1 MILMDG
7 SMGNELLT
15 RRSDLISGLWS
26 AQYLIDAPELV
37 KEVHL
42 EYINSGA
49 DLIITNTYSTIP
61 SYLSKKNAVDKMPAL
76 IRLAGELARE
86 AVQDSKKE
94 VIVAGSLPPLEESYR
109 PDLVIDKEEAVP
121 IYETLVKE
129 LTPYVDIFICETMSS
144 IKEMQHVM
152 QALHNLDNEKPVWIA
167 WSLKE
172 DQKNK
177 LRSGESIKEAFEASA
192 SVEPEAYLFNCTDPY
207 AITEGLKE
215 LKELTQK
222 PIGGYPNV
230 FNVPDGWTLD
240 NDVQVSVRD
249 LSVEK
254 FLDFAEE
261 WQNLGASI
269 IGGCCGIGPKFIKA
283 VANKNKAT

>member
-7 SMGNELLT
+7 SMGNELLA

-61 SYLSKKNAVDKMPAL
+61 SYLSKKNAVDEMPAL

-152 QALHNLDNEKPVWIA
+152 QLYTILITKSLFGLHGL
-167 WSLKE
+167 LKKIKKINCE
-172 DQKNK
+172 AESPSRK
-177 LRSGESIKEAFEASA
+177 LSK
-192 SVEPEAYLFNCTDPY
+192 L
-207 AITEGLKE
+207 L
-215 LKELTQK
+215 LQ
-222 PIGGYPNV
+222 
-230 FNVPDGWTLD
+230 
-240 NDVQVSVRD
+240 
-249 LSVEK
+249 
-254 FLDFAEE
+254 
-261 WQNLGASI
+261 
-269 IGGCCGIGPKFIKA
+269 
-283 VANKNKAT
+283 

>member
-1 MILMDG
+1 
-7 SMGNELLT
+7 MGNELLT
-15 RRSDLISGLWS
+15 RRSDLVSGLWS

-61 SYLSKKNAVDKMPAL
+61 SYLSKKNAEDKMPEL
-76 IRLAGELARE
+76 IRLAGKLARE
-86 AVQDSKKE
+86 AVKDSKKE
-94 VIVAGSLPPLEESYR
+94 VRVAGSLPPLEESYR
-109 PDLVIDKEEAVP
+109 PDLVIEAGEAVP
-121 IYETLVKE
+121 IYETLIKE

-144 IKEMQHVM
+144 IEEMQHAM
-152 QALHNLDNEKPVWIA
+152 QALKNLDNEKPVWIS

-172 DQKNK
+172 DKKNQ
-177 LRSGESIKEAFEASA
+177 LRSGETIEDALNASA
-192 SVEPEAYLFNCTDPY
+192 EIEPEAYLFNCTDPY
-207 AITEGLKE
+207 AITEGIKE
-215 LKELTQK
+215 LKKLTQK

-240 NDVQVSVRD
+240 NEVQVSVRD
-249 LSVEK
+249 LSISK
-254 FLDFAEE
+254 FLEFAIE
-261 WQNLGASI
+261 WQNLGATI

-283 VANKNKAT
+283 VADIK

>member
-1 MILMDG
+1 
-7 SMGNELLT
+7 MGNELLT
-15 RRSDLISGLWS
+15 RRSDLVSGLWS

-61 SYLSKKNAVDKMPAL
+61 SYLSKKNAEDKMPEL
-76 IRLAGELARE
+76 IRLAGKLARE
-86 AVQDSKKE
+86 AVKDSKKE
-94 VIVAGSLPPLEESYR
+94 VRVAGSLPPLEESYR
-109 PDLVIDKEEAVP
+109 PDLVIEAGEAVP
-121 IYETLVKE
+121 VYETLIKE

-144 IKEMQHVM
+144 IEEMQHAM
-152 QALHNLDNEKPVWIA
+152 QALKNLDNEKPVWIS

-172 DQKNK
+172 DKRNQ
-177 LRSGESIKEAFEASA
+177 LRSGETIEDALNASA
-192 SVEPEAYLFNCTDPY
+192 EIEPEAYLFNCTDPY
-207 AITEGLKE
+207 AITEGIKE
-215 LKELTQK
+215 LKKLTQK

-240 NDVQVSVRD
+240 NEVQVSVRD
-249 LSVEK
+249 LSISK
-254 FLDFAEE
+254 FLEFAIE
-261 WQNLGASI
+261 WRNLGATI

-283 VANKNKAT
+283 VADIK

>member
-1 MILMDG
+1 
-7 SMGNELLT
+7 MGNELLT
-15 RRSDLISGLWS
+15 RRSDLVSGLWS

-61 SYLSKKNAVDKMPAL
+61 SYLSKKNAEDKMPEL
-76 IRLAGELARE
+76 IRLAGKLARE
-86 AVQDSKKE
+86 AVKDSKKK
-94 VIVAGSLPPLEESYR
+94 VMVAGSLPPLEESYR
-109 PDLVIDKEEAVP
+109 PDLVIEAAEAVP
-121 IYETLVKE
+121 IYETLIKE

-144 IKEMQHVM
+144 IEEMQHAM
-152 QALHNLDNEKPVWIA
+152 QALKNLDNEKPVWIS

-172 DQKNK
+172 DKKNQ
-177 LRSGESIKEAFEASA
+177 LRSGETIEDALNASA
-192 SVEPEAYLFNCTDPY
+192 EIKPEAYLFNCTDPY
-207 AITEGLKE
+207 AITEGIKE
-215 LKELTQK
+215 LKKLTQK

-230 FNVPDGWTLD
+230 FNVPEGWTLD

-249 LSVEK
+249 LSIAK
-254 FLDFAEE
+254 FLEFAIE
-261 WQNLGASI
+261 WRNLGATI

-283 VANKNKAT
+283 AADIK

>member
-1 MILMDG
+1 MIVMDG
-7 SMGNELLT
+7 SMGNELLA
-15 RRSDLISGLWS
+15 RRSDLVTGLWS

-37 KEVHL
+37 KEIHL
-42 EYINSGA
+42 DYINAGA

-61 SYLSKKNAVDKMPAL
+61 SYLSKQKAEDKMSEL
-76 IRLAGELARE
+76 IHLAGKLARE
-86 AVQDSKKE
+86 AVKDSKKK
-94 VIVAGSLPPLEESYR
+94 VTVAGSLPPLEESYR

-121 IYETLVKE
+121 IYETLIKE

-144 IKEMQHVM
+144 IKEMQHVI
-152 QALHNLDNEKPVWIA
+152 QALQNLDNEKPVWIS

-172 DQKNK
+172 DKKNQ
-177 LRSGESIKEAFEASA
+177 LRSGESIKEAFNASA
-192 SVEPEAYLFNCTDPY
+192 SIKPEAYLFNCTDPF

-254 FLDFAEE
+254 FLEFAEE
-261 WQNLGASI
+261 WRNLGATI

-283 VANKNKAT
+283 VADKK

>member
-1 MILMDG
+1 MIVMDG
-7 SMGNELLT
+7 SMGNELLA
-15 RRSDLISGLWS
+15 RRSDLVTGLWS

-37 KEVHL
+37 KEIHL
-42 EYINSGA
+42 DYINAGA

-61 SYLSKKNAVDKMPAL
+61 SYLSKQKAEDKMSEL
-76 IRLAGELARE
+76 IHLAGKLARD
-86 AVQDSKKE
+86 AVKDSKKK
-94 VIVAGSLPPLEESYR
+94 VTVAGSLPPLEESYR

-121 IYETLVKE
+121 IYETLIKE

-144 IKEMQHVM
+144 IKEMQHVI
-152 QALHNLDNEKPVWIA
+152 QALQNLDNEKPVWIS

-172 DQKNK
+172 DKKNQ
-177 LRSGESIKEAFEASA
+177 LRSGESIKEAFIASA
-192 SVEPEAYLFNCTDPY
+192 SIKPEAYLFNCTDPF

-254 FLDFAEE
+254 FLEFAEE
-261 WQNLGASI
+261 WRNLGATI

-283 VANKNKAT
+283 VADKK

>member
-1 MILMDG
+1 
-7 SMGNELLT
+7 MGNELLT
-15 RRSDLISGLWS
+15 RRSDLVSGLWS

-61 SYLSKKNAVDKMPAL
+61 SYLSKKNAEDKMPEL
-76 IRLAGELARE
+76 IRLAGKLARE
-86 AVQDSKKE
+86 AVKDSKKK
-94 VIVAGSLPPLEESYR
+94 VMVAGSLPPLEESYR
-109 PDLVIDKEEAVP
+109 PDLVIEAGEAVP
-121 IYETLVKE
+121 IYETLIKE

-144 IKEMQHVM
+144 IEEMQHAM
-152 QALHNLDNEKPVWIA
+152 QALKNLDNEKPVWIS

-172 DQKNK
+172 DKKNQ
-177 LRSGESIKEAFEASA
+177 LRSGETIEDALNA
-192 SVEPEAYLFNCTDPY
+192 SVEIKPEAYLFNCTDPY
-207 AITEGLKE
+207 AITEGIKE
-215 LKELTQK
+215 LKKLTQK

-249 LSVEK
+249 LSIAK
-254 FLDFAEE
+254 FLEFAME
-261 WQNLGASI
+261 WRKLGATI

-283 VANKNKAT
+283 VADIK

>member
-15 RRSDLISGLWS
+15 RRTDLVSGLWS

-42 EYINSGA
+42 EYIYSGA

-61 SYLSKKNAVDKMPAL
+61 SYLSKKNAEDKMPEL
-76 IRLAGELARE
+76 IRLAGKLARE
-86 AVQDSKKE
+86 AVKDSKKE
-94 VIVAGSLPPLEESYR
+94 VRVAGSLPPLEESYR
-109 PDLVIDKEEAVP
+109 PDLVIEAGEAVP
-121 IYETLVKE
+121 VYETLIKE

-144 IKEMQHVM
+144 IEEMQHAM
-152 QALHNLDNEKPVWIA
+152 QALKNLDNEKPVWIS

-172 DQKNK
+172 DKKNQ
-177 LRSGESIKEAFEASA
+177 LRSGETIEDALNASA
-192 SVEPEAYLFNCTDPY
+192 EIEPEAYLFNCTDPY
-207 AITEGLKE
+207 AITEGIKE
-215 LKELTQK
+215 LKKLTQK

-240 NDVQVSVRD
+240 NEVQVSVRD
-249 LSVEK
+249 LSISK
-254 FLDFAEE
+254 FLEFAIE
-261 WQNLGASI
+261 WRNLGATI

-283 VANKNKAT
+283 VADIK

>member
-1 MILMDG
+1 MIVMDG
-7 SMGNELLT
+7 SMGNELLA
-15 RRSDLISGLWS
+15 RRSDLVTGLWS

-37 KEVHL
+37 KEIHL
-42 EYINSGA
+42 DYINAGA

-61 SYLSKKNAVDKMPAL
+61 SYLSKQKAEDKMSEL
-76 IRLAGELARE
+76 IHLAGKLARE
-86 AVQDSKKE
+86 AVKDSKKK
-94 VIVAGSLPPLEESYR
+94 VTVAGSLPPLEESYR

-121 IYETLVKE
+121 IYETLIKE

-144 IKEMQHVM
+144 IKEMQHVI
-152 QALHNLDNEKPVWIA
+152 QALQNLDNEKPVWIHGR
-167 WSLKE
+167 LKKIKKINCVAGS
-172 DQKNK
+172 Q
-177 LRSGESIKEAFEASA
+177 LRKHSTLLPRSK
-192 SVEPEAYLFNCTDPY
+192 PEAYLFNCTDPF

-254 FLDFAEE
+254 FLEFAEE
-261 WQNLGASI
+261 WRNLGATI

-283 VANKNKAT
+283 VADKK

>member
-7 SMGNELLT
+7 SMGNELLA
-15 RRSDLISGLWS
+15 RRSDLVTGLWS

-37 KEVHL
+37 KEIHL
-42 EYINSGA
+42 DYINAGA

-61 SYLSKKNAVDKMPAL
+61 SYLSKQKAEDKMSEL
-76 IRLAGELARE
+76 IHLAGKLARE
-86 AVQDSKKE
+86 AVNDSKKK
-94 VIVAGSLPPLEESYR
+94 VMVAGSLPPLEESYR

-121 IYETLVKE
+121 IYETLIRE

-144 IKEMQHVM
+144 IKEMQHVI
-152 QALHNLDNEKPVWIA
+152 QALQNLDNEKPVWIS

-172 DQKNK
+172 DKKNQ
-177 LRSGESIKEAFEASA
+177 LRSGESIKEAFNASA
-192 SVEPEAYLFNCTDPY
+192 SIKPEAYLFNCTDPF

-240 NDVQVSVRD
+240 NDVQVSLRD

-254 FLDFAEE
+254 FLEFAEE
-261 WQNLGASI
+261 WRNLGATI

-283 VANKNKAT
+283 VADKK

>member
-1 MILMDG
+1 MIVMDG
-7 SMGNELLT
+7 SMGNELLA
-15 RRSDLISGLWS
+15 RRSDLVTGLWS

-37 KEVHL
+37 KEIHL
-42 EYINSGA
+42 DYINAGA

-61 SYLSKKNAVDKMPAL
+61 SYLSKQKAEDKMSEL
-76 IRLAGELARE
+76 IHLAGKLARE
-86 AVQDSKKE
+86 AVKDSKKK
-94 VIVAGSLPPLEESYR
+94 VTVAGSLPPLEESYR

-121 IYETLVKE
+121 IYETLIKE
-129 LTPYVDIFICETMSS
+129 LSPYVDIFICETMSS
-144 IKEMQHVM
+144 IKEMQHVI
-152 QALHNLDNEKPVWIA
+152 QALQNLDNEKPVWIS

-172 DQKNK
+172 DKKNQ
-177 LRSGESIKEAFEASA
+177 LRSGESIKEAFIASA
-192 SVEPEAYLFNCTDPY
+192 SIKPEAYLFNCTDPF

-254 FLDFAEE
+254 FLEFAEE
-261 WQNLGASI
+261 WRNLGATI

-283 VANKNKAT
+283 VADKK

>member
-1 MILMDG
+1 MIVMDG
-7 SMGNELLT
+7 SMGNELLA
-15 RRSDLISGLWS
+15 RRSDLVTGLWS

-37 KEVHL
+37 KEIHL
-42 EYINSGA
+42 DYINAGA

-61 SYLSKKNAVDKMPAL
+61 SYLSKQKAEDKMPEL
-76 IRLAGELARE
+76 INLAGKLARE
-86 AVQDSKKE
+86 AVKDSKKK
-94 VIVAGSLPPLEESYR
+94 VTVAGSLPPLEESYR

-121 IYETLVKE
+121 IYETLIKG

-144 IKEMQHVM
+144 IKEMQHVI
-152 QALHNLDNEKPVWIA
+152 QALHNLDNKKPVWIA

-172 DQKNK
+172 DKKNQ
-177 LRSGESIKEAFEASA
+177 LRSGESIKEAFNAST
-192 SVEPEAYLFNCTDPY
+192 SIKPEAYLFNCTDPF
-207 AITEGLKE
+207 AITEGLKQ

-254 FLDFAEE
+254 FLGFAEE
-261 WQNLGASI
+261 WRNLGATI

-283 VANKNKAT
+283 VADKK

>member
-1 MILMDG
+1 
-7 SMGNELLT
+7 MGNELLT
-15 RRSDLISGLWS
+15 RRSDLVSGLWS

-61 SYLSKKNAVDKMPAL
+61 SYLSKKNAEDKMPEL
-76 IRLAGELARE
+76 IRLAGKLARE
-86 AVQDSKKE
+86 AVKDSKKK
-94 VIVAGSLPPLEESYR
+94 VMVAGSLPPLEESYR
-109 PDLVIDKEEAVP
+109 PDLVIEAGEAVP
-121 IYETLVKE
+121 IYETLIKE

-144 IKEMQHVM
+144 IEEMQHAM
-152 QALHNLDNEKPVWIA
+152 QALKNLDNEKPVWIS

-172 DQKNK
+172 DKKNQ
-177 LRSGESIKEAFEASA
+177 LRSGETIEDALNASA
-192 SVEPEAYLFNCTDPY
+192 EIKPEAYLFNCTDPY
-207 AITEGLKE
+207 AITEGIKE
-215 LKELTQK
+215 LKKLTQK

-249 LSVEK
+249 LSIAK
-254 FLDFAEE
+254 FLEFAIE
-261 WQNLGASI
+261 WRKLGATI

-283 VANKNKAT
+283 VADIK

>member
-1 MILMDG
+1 
-7 SMGNELLT
+7 MGNELLT
-15 RRSDLISGLWS
+15 RRSDLVSGLWS

-61 SYLSKKNAVDKMPAL
+61 SYLSKKNAEDKMPEL
-76 IRLAGELARE
+76 IRLAGKLARE
-86 AVQDSKKE
+86 AVKDSKKE
-94 VIVAGSLPPLEESYR
+94 VRVAGSLPPLEESYR
-109 PDLVIDKEEAVP
+109 PDLVIEAGEAVP
-121 IYETLVKE
+121 IYETLIKE

-144 IKEMQHVM
+144 IEEMQHAM
-152 QALHNLDNEKPVWIA
+152 QALKNLDNEKPVWIS

-172 DQKNK
+172 DKKNQ
-177 LRSGESIKEAFEASA
+177 LRSGETIEDALNASA
-192 SVEPEAYLFNCTDPY
+192 EIEPEAYLFNCTDPY
-207 AITEGLKE
+207 AITEGIKE
-215 LKELTQK
+215 LKKLTQK

-240 NDVQVSVRD
+240 NEVQVSVRD
-249 LSVEK
+249 LSISK
-254 FLDFAEE
+254 FLEFAIE
-261 WQNLGASI
+261 WRNLGATI

-283 VANKNKAT
+283 VADIK

>member
-15 RRSDLISGLWS
+15 RRSDLVSGLWS

-61 SYLSKKNAVDKMPAL
+61 SYLSKKNAEDRMPEL
-76 IRLAGELARE
+76 IRLAGKLARE
-86 AVQDSKKE
+86 AVKDSKKE
-94 VIVAGSLPPLEESYR
+94 VRVAGSLPPLEESYR
-109 PDLVIDKEEAVP
+109 PDLVIEAGEAVP
-121 IYETLVKE
+121 IYETLIKE

-144 IKEMQHVM
+144 IEEMQHAM
-152 QALHNLDNEKPVWIA
+152 QALKNLDNEKPVWIS

-172 DQKNK
+172 DKKNQ
-177 LRSGESIKEAFEASA
+177 LRSGETIEDALNASA
-192 SVEPEAYLFNCTDPY
+192 EIEPEAYLFNCTDPY
-207 AITEGLKE
+207 AITEGIKE
-215 LKELTQK
+215 LKKLTQK

-240 NDVQVSVRD
+240 NEVQVSVRD
-249 LSVEK
+249 LSISK
-254 FLDFAEE
+254 FLEFAIE
-261 WQNLGASI
+261 WQNLGATI

-283 VANKNKAT
+283 VADIK

>member
-1 MILMDG
+1 
-7 SMGNELLT
+7 MGNELLT
-15 RRSDLISGLWS
+15 RRSDLVSGLWS

-61 SYLSKKNAVDKMPAL
+61 SYLSKKNAEDKMPEL
-76 IRLAGELARE
+76 IRLAGKLARE
-86 AVQDSKKE
+86 AVKDSKKK
-94 VIVAGSLPPLEESYR
+94 VMVAGSLPPLEESYR
-109 PDLVIDKEEAVP
+109 PDLVIEAGEAVP
-121 IYETLVKE
+121 IYETLIKE

-144 IKEMQHVM
+144 IEEMQHAM
-152 QALHNLDNEKPVWIA
+152 QALKNLDNEKPVWIS

-172 DQKNK
+172 DKKNQ
-177 LRSGESIKEAFEASA
+177 LRSGETIEDALNA
-192 SVEPEAYLFNCTDPY
+192 SVEIKPEAYLFNCTDPY
-207 AITEGLKE
+207 AITEGIKE
-215 LKELTQK
+215 LKKLTQK

-249 LSVEK
+249 LSIAK
-254 FLDFAEE
+254 FLEFAIE
-261 WQNLGASI
+261 WRKLGATI

-283 VANKNKAT
+283 VADIK

>member
-1 MILMDG
+1 
-7 SMGNELLT
+7 MGNELLT
-15 RRSDLISGLWS
+15 RRTDLVSGLWS

-61 SYLSKKNAVDKMPAL
+61 SYLSKKNAEDKMPEL
-76 IRLAGELARE
+76 IRLAGKLARE
-86 AVQDSKKE
+86 AVKDSKKE
-94 VIVAGSLPPLEESYR
+94 VRVAGSLPPLEESYR
-109 PDLVIDKEEAVP
+109 PDLVIEAGEAVP
-121 IYETLVKE
+121 IYETLIKE

-144 IKEMQHVM
+144 IEEMQHAM
-152 QALHNLDNEKPVWIA
+152 QALKNLDNEKPVWIS

-172 DQKNK
+172 DKKNQ
-177 LRSGESIKEAFEASA
+177 LRSGETIEDALNASA
-192 SVEPEAYLFNCTDPY
+192 EIEPEAYLFNCTDPY
-207 AITEGLKE
+207 AITEGIKE
-215 LKELTQK
+215 LKKLTQK

-240 NDVQVSVRD
+240 NEVQVSVRD
-249 LSVEK
+249 LSISK
-254 FLDFAEE
+254 FLEFAIE
-261 WQNLGASI
+261 WQNLGATI

-283 VANKNKAT
+283 VADIK

>member
-15 RRSDLISGLWS
+15 RRSDLVSGLWS

-61 SYLSKKNAVDKMPAL
+61 SYLSKKNAEDKMPEL
-76 IRLAGELARE
+76 IRLAGKLARE
-86 AVQDSKKE
+86 AVKDSKKE
-94 VIVAGSLPPLEESYR
+94 VRVAGSLPPLEESYR
-109 PDLVIDKEEAVP
+109 PDLVIEAGEAVP
-121 IYETLVKE
+121 IYETLIKE

-144 IKEMQHVM
+144 IEEMQHAM
-152 QALHNLDNEKPVWIA
+152 QALKNLDNEKPVWIS

-172 DQKNK
+172 DKKNQ
-177 LRSGESIKEAFEASA
+177 LRSGETIKDALNASA
-192 SVEPEAYLFNCTDPY
+192 EIEPEAYLFNCTDPY
-207 AITEGLKE
+207 AITEGIKE
-215 LKELTQK
+215 LKKLTQK

-240 NDVQVSVRD
+240 NEVQVSVRD
-249 LSVEK
+249 LSISK
-254 FLDFAEE
+254 FLEFAIE
-261 WQNLGASI
+261 WQNLGATI

-283 VANKNKAT
+283 VADIK

>member
-1 MILMDG
+1 MIVMDG
-7 SMGNELLT
+7 SMGNELLA
-15 RRSDLISGLWS
+15 RRSDLVTGLWS

-37 KEVHL
+37 KEIHL
-42 EYINSGA
+42 DYINAGA

-61 SYLSKKNAVDKMPAL
+61 SYLSKQKAEDKMSEL
-76 IRLAGELARE
+76 IHLAGKLARE
-86 AVQDSKKE
+86 AVKDSKKK
-94 VIVAGSLPPLEESYR
+94 VTVAGSLPPLEESYR

-121 IYETLVKE
+121 IYETLIKE

-144 IKEMQHVM
+144 IKEMQHVI
-152 QALHNLDNEKPVWIA
+152 QALQNLDNEKPVWIS

-172 DQKNK
+172 DKKNQ
-177 LRSGESIKEAFEASA
+177 LRSGESIKEAFIASA
-192 SVEPEAYLFNCTDPY
+192 SIKPEAYLFNCTDPF

-254 FLDFAEE
+254 FLEFAEE
-261 WQNLGASI
+261 WRSLGATI

-283 VANKNKAT
+283 VADTK

>member
-1 MILMDG
+1 MIVMDG

-15 RRSDLISGLWS
+15 RRSDLVTGLWS
-26 AQYLIDAPELV
+26 AQYLIEAPELV
-37 KEVHL
+37 KEIHL
-42 EYINSGA
+42 DYINAGA

-61 SYLSKKNAVDKMPAL
+61 SYLSKQKAEDKMPEL
-76 IRLAGELARE
+76 IHLAGKLAKE
-86 AVQDSKKE
+86 AVEGSKKK
-94 VIVAGSLPPLEESYR
+94 VKVAGSLPPLEESYR

-121 IYETLVKE
+121 IYETLIKE

-144 IKEMQHVM
+144 IKEMQHVIE
-152 QALHNLDNEKPVWIA
+152 ALHNLDNEKPVWIS

-172 DQKNK
+172 DKKNQ
-177 LRSGESIKEAFEASA
+177 LRSGESIKEAFNASA
-192 SVEPEAYLFNCTDPY
+192 SIKPEAYLFNCTDPF

-254 FLDFAEE
+254 FLEFAKE

-269 IGGCCGIGPKFIKA
+269 IGGCCGMGPEFIKA
-283 VANKNKAT
+283 ISALK

>member
-15 RRSDLISGLWS
+15 RRSDLVSGLWS

-61 SYLSKKNAVDKMPAL
+61 SYLSKKNAEDKMPEL
-76 IRLAGELARE
+76 IRLAGKLARE
-86 AVQDSKKE
+86 AVKDSKKE
-94 VIVAGSLPPLEESYR
+94 VRVAGSLPPLEESYR
-109 PDLVIDKEEAVP
+109 PDLVIEAGEAVP
-121 IYETLVKE
+121 IYETLIKE

-144 IKEMQHVM
+144 IEEMQHAM
-152 QALHNLDNEKPVWIA
+152 QALKNLDNEKPVWIS

-172 DQKNK
+172 DKKNQ
-177 LRSGESIKEAFEASA
+177 LRSGETIKDALNASA
-192 SVEPEAYLFNCTDPY
+192 EIEPEAYLFNCTDPY
-207 AITEGLKE
+207 AITEGIKE
-215 LKELTQK
+215 LKKLTQK

-240 NDVQVSVRD
+240 NEVQVSVRD
-249 LSVEK
+249 LSISK
-254 FLDFAEE
+254 FLEFAIE
-261 WQNLGASI
+261 WRNLGATI

-283 VANKNKAT
+283 VADIK

>member
-1 MILMDG
+1 MIVMDG
-7 SMGNELLT
+7 SMGNELLA
-15 RRSDLISGLWS
+15 RRSDLVTGLWS

-37 KEVHL
+37 KEIHL
-42 EYINSGA
+42 DYINAGA

-61 SYLSKKNAVDKMPAL
+61 SYLSKQKAEDKMSEL
-76 IRLAGELARE
+76 IHLAGKLARE
-86 AVQDSKKE
+86 AVKDSKKK
-94 VIVAGSLPPLEESYR
+94 VTVAGSLPPLEESYR

-121 IYETLVKE
+121 IYETLIKE

-144 IKEMQHVM
+144 IKEMQHVI
-152 QALHNLDNEKPVWIA
+152 QALQNLDNVKPVWIS

-172 DQKNK
+172 DKKNQ
-177 LRSGESIKEAFEASA
+177 LRSGESINEAFNASA
-192 SVEPEAYLFNCTDPY
+192 SIKPEAYLFNCTDPF

-240 NDVQVSVRD
+240 NDVQVSLRD

-254 FLDFAEE
+254 FLEFAEE
-261 WQNLGASI
+261 WRNLGATI

-283 VANKNKAT
+283 VADKK

>member
-1 MILMDG
+1 MIVMDG

-15 RRSDLISGLWS
+15 RRSDLVTGLWS

-37 KEVHL
+37 KEIHL
-42 EYINSGA
+42 DYINAGA

-61 SYLSKKNAVDKMPAL
+61 SYLSKQKAEDKMPEL
-76 IRLAGELARE
+76 INLAGKLARE
-86 AVQDSKKE
+86 AVKDSKKK
-94 VIVAGSLPPLEESYR
+94 VTVAGSLPPLEESYR

-121 IYETLVKE
+121 IYETLIKE

-144 IKEMQHVM
+144 IKEMQHVIE
-152 QALHNLDNEKPVWIA
+152 ALQNLDNEKPVWIS

-172 DQKNK
+172 DKKNQ
-177 LRSGESIKEAFEASA
+177 LRSGESIKEAFNASA
-192 SVEPEAYLFNCTDPY
+192 SIKPEAYLFNCTDPF

-240 NDVQVSVRD
+240 NDIQVSVRD

-254 FLDFAEE
+254 FLKFAEE
-261 WQNLGASI
+261 WRNLGATI

-283 VANKNKAT
+283 LADKK